1 LAPPGDEIFSVQAVA
16 LELFR
21 HRILVVDD
29 ELDALA

>member
-1 LAPPGDEIFSVQAVA
+1 LAPQGNEIFAVQAVA

-21 HRILVVDD
+21 RRILVVDD